1 MSELT
6 KCPKC
11 NHDVYFNTEC
21 PDCGYFVISPK
32 KISPGEQNL
41 EKRMKMT
48 RMLSS
53 LKDKKDQIVKKTKEI
68 AREYETKKC
77 PYCAEKIK
85 KDAIYCRLCNHD
97 IDN

>member
-1 MSELT
+1 MAGLT

-11 NHDVYFNTEC
+11 DHDAYFNTMC
-21 PDCGYFVISPK
+21 PSCNYFIIRPK
-32 KISPGEQNL
+32 NTSPGEQNL
-41 EKRMKMT
+41 EKRKKMKF
-48 RMLSS
+48 MLSS
-53 LKDKKDQIVKKTKEI
+53 LKDKKNKIVKKTKEI
-68 AREYETKKC
+68 VREYETKKC